1 MSDQAAA
8 LRELARSQRFLPHA
22 EPGST
27 CQLIAITSGKGGV
40 GKTHVVVNLAL
51 ALRRAGKRVAILDAD
66 FGLANVDVFLGL
78 TPAFH
83 LGHVI
88 EGIKP
93 LKSIIVD
100 GPEGVGII
108 PASSGIQE
116 LTEIGLSQQAHLIA
130 ELNTVMERYDYI
142 LIDTAAGI
150 SNNVI
155 RFLLVARRVI
165 VVSAPEPTAI
175 VDAYALIKVLFRK
188 DAEKEVYLVV
198 NSVGNESEARDVHRQ
213 LSHVAERFLGQEI
226 ELLGFIPKDERVPM
240 SVRRQQPLMISHPRT
255 VVSRRFCMIAETL
268 LNLPPVPGQL
278 DRLWQEE
285 G

>member
-1 MSDQAAA
+1 MSDQAAV
-8 LRELARSQRFLPHA
+8 LRELARSQRYVAHP
-22 EPGST
+22 EITSD

-51 ALRRAGKRVAILDAD
+51 ALRKAGKRVAILDAD

-78 TPAFH
+78 TPSFH

-88 EGIKP
+88 EGIQP
-93 LKSIIVD
+93 LKAIIVD
-100 GPEGVGII
+100 GPEGIGII

-116 LTEIGLSQQAHLIA
+116 LTEMGASQQAHLIG
-130 ELNTVMERYDYI
+130 ELSTVMERYDYI

-188 DAEKEVYLVV
+188 DQNKEVYLVV
-198 NSVGNESEARDVHRQ
+198 NSVGDESEARDVHHQ

-255 VVSRRFCMIAETL
+255 VVSRRFCLIAETL
-268 LNLPPVPGQL
+268 MSQPPVTGQL
-278 DRLWQEE
+278 DQLWHEE

>member
-1 MSDQAAA
+1 MSDQAAE
-8 LRELARSQRFLPHA
+8 LRELARNQRYVAHP
-22 EPGST
+22 EPVSN
-27 CQLIAITSGKGGV
+27 CQILAVTSGKGGV
-40 GKTHVVVNLAL
+40 GKTHLVVNLAL
-51 ALRRAGKRVAILDAD
+51 ALRRTGKRVAILDAD

-93 LKSIIVD
+93 LASIIVD
-100 GPEGVGII
+100 GPEGIGII

-116 LTEIGLSQQAHLIA
+116 LTEMGTSQQAHLIS
-130 ELNTVMERYDYI
+130 ELSTVMERYDYI

-150 SNNVI
+150 SDNVI

-175 VDAYALIKVLFRK
+175 VDAYALIKVLFRR
-188 DAEKEVYLVV
+188 DQNKEVYLVV
-198 NSVGNESEARDVHRQ
+198 NSVVNESEARDVHRQ

-226 ELLGFIPKDERVPM
+226 ALLGYIPKDERVPM
-240 SVRRQQPLMISHPRT
+240 SVRRQQPLMITHPRT

-268 LNLPPVPGQL
+268 LNQPPVPGRLDQL
-278 DRLWQEE
+278 WHEE

>member
-1 MSDQAAA
+1 MSDQAAV
-8 LRELARSQRFLPHA
+8 LRELARNQRYVAHP
-22 EPGST
+22 EITSD

-51 ALRRAGKRVAILDAD
+51 ALRRAGKKVAILDAD

-78 TPAFH
+78 TPTFH

-88 EGIKP
+88 EGIQP
-93 LKSIIVD
+93 LKSIIVE
-100 GPEGVGII
+100 GPEGIGII

-116 LTEIGLSQQAHLIA
+116 LTEMGPSQQAHLIG
-130 ELNTVMERYDYI
+130 ELSTVMERYDYI

-188 DAEKEVYLVV
+188 DQTKEVYLVV
-198 NSVGNESEARDVHRQ
+198 NSVGDESEARDVHHQ
-213 LSHVAERFLGQEI
+213 LSHVAERFLGQKI
-226 ELLGFIPKDERVPM
+226 ALLGFIPKDERVPM
-240 SVRRQQPLMISHPRT
+240 SVRRQQPLMITHPRT
-255 VVSRRFCMIAETL
+255 VVSRRFCLIAETL
-268 LNLPPVPGQL
+268 MSQPPVTGKLDQL
-278 DRLWQEE
+278 WHEE

>member
-1 MSDQAAA
+1 VASN
-8 LRELARSQRFLPHA
+8 
-22 EPGST
+22 

-40 GKTHVVVNLAL
+40 GKTHLVVNLAL
-51 ALRRAGKRVAILDAD
+51 ALRKEGKRVAIFDAD

-78 TPAFH
+78 TPPFH

-88 EGIKP
+88 EGIQP

-100 GPEGVGII
+100 GPEGIGII

-116 LTEIGLSQQAHLIA
+116 LTEMGASQQAHLIG
-130 ELNTVMERYDYI
+130 ELSSVMELYDYI

-175 VDAYALIKVLFRK
+175 VDAYALMKVLFRK
-188 DAEKEVYLVV
+188 DENKEVYLVV
-198 NSVGNESEARDVHRQ
+198 NSVENESEAKDVYRQ
-213 LSHVAERFLGQEI
+213 LAHVVERFLGQKI
-226 ELLGFIPKDERVPM
+226 ELLGFIPKDKRVPM
-240 SVRRQQPLMISHPRT
+240 SVRRQQPLMLTHPRT
-255 VVSRRFCMIAETL
+255 MVSRRFSLIAQTL
-268 LNLPPVPGQL
+268 LNQPQVSGQL
-278 DRLWQEE
+278 DQLWHEE

>member
-1 MSDQAAA
+1 MLDQAAA
-8 LRELARSQRFLPHA
+8 LRELARNQRYLAPP
-22 EPGST
+22 EIVSD
-27 CQLIAITSGKGGV
+27 CQLIAVTSGKGGV

-78 TPAFH
+78 SPAFH

-88 EGIKP
+88 EGIQP

-100 GPEGVGII
+100 GPEGIGII

-116 LTEIGLSQQAHLIA
+116 LTEMDAAQQAQLIG
-130 ELNTVMERYDYI
+130 ELSTVMELYDYI

-188 DAEKEVYLVV
+188 DQNKEVYLVV
-198 NSVGNESEARDVHRQ
+198 NSVGDESEARDVHHQ

-240 SVRRQQPLMISHPRT
+240 SVRRQQPLMITHPRT
-255 VVSRRFCMIAETL
+255 VVSRRFCLIADAL
-268 LNLPPVPGQL
+268 MKQPPVTGRLDQL
-278 DRLWQEE
+278 WHDE